1 MVIDLDKVIESI
13 DWLDAERVLW
23 VWSNETLGAHDPTIR
38 EGTEPGDFYK
48 GLILAAFR
56 ADPNNRDRLRLGFA
70 SLIAAVEATQII
82 GPDPLRQIVRRH
94 R

>member
-1 MVIDLDKVIESI
+1 MIDIEVAIETI
-13 DWLDAERVLW
+13 DWADAERVLW
-23 VWSNETLGAHDPTIR
+23 VWSNEDLPKGDPR
-38 EGTEPGDFYK
+38 EGTEPGSFYK

-56 ADPNNRDRLRLGFA
+56 ADPDNRGRLRLGFA
-70 SLIAAVEATQII
+70 SLIAAVELTQYV